1 MDMTL
6 TLGFLIIAGFALVM
20 GARWLSKRQK
30 QGQAESDE
38 EEIRLSTEQLK
49 AEMER
54 SADAVISRLGSH
66 IKHLEK
72 LVQAAD
78 DRNRR
83 LESQLSQAQQ
93 TESDLRQQAR
103 QLEAEIQEARR
114 ISQELA
120 ARCQAAGTVM
130 TMPPASVMTSLQPPV
145 ERVDAQDFAAVL
157 KQSMERDG
165 QMQGEALPAP
175 PASVQQA
182 AGLAEAMESHPA
194 AEDTAGKQQ
203 MDIPDPPKE
212 LPPVEISPNAA
223 KARALLLS
231 GYSIEE
237 TARETGIGKGAIE
250 LLREMN
256 RRELETP

>member
-72 LVQAAD
+72 LVQEAD

-175 PASVQQA
+175 PASIQQA

-194 AEDTAGKQQ
+194 ADDTAGKKQT
-203 MDIPDPPKE
+203 DIPPNE